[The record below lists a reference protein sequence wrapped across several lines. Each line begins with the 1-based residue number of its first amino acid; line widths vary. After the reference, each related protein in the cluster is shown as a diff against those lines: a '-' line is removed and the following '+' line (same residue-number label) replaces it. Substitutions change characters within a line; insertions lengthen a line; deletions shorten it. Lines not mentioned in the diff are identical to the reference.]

1 MHIPFLSLKDVNQ
14 SFEPELSA
22 KVLETVK
29 NGWYIRGKEC
39 ATFKWH
45 RVYLLPANTVDC
57 STTLLLDREAL
68 CDLTDGAAIPA
79 YSMIFDTMQN
89 FNKDAK
95 DWFQKNLA
103 NNHDEGIK
111 LIEAAGYTKGSDG
124 FYQKDGQVLTFNF
137 YASSSSL
144 SSVLAEGLQGQ
155 FQNYGIQINLNSI
168 DWNYVHEQV
177 KSDDYD
183 FARESL
189 AWAEPILI
197 LNTCYYD
204 KNAPTATDA
213 YYAEVKDIAATVD
226 SDERTKKIGDIQ
238 MKMFENIDILPF
250 YSEIGH
256 LAYSSGLSGVKIN
269 SDGSLDWND
278 VGWA

>member
-1 MHIPFLSLKDVNQ
+1 
-14 SFEPELSA
+14 
-22 KVLETVK
+22 
-29 NGWYIRGKEC
+29 
-39 ATFKWH
+39 
-45 RVYLLPANTVDC
+45 
-57 STTLLLDREAL
+57 
-68 CDLTDGAAIPA
+68 
-79 YSMIFDTMQN
+79 MIFDTMQN

>member
-1 MHIPFLSLKDVNQ
+1 MYPG
-14 SFEPELSA
+14 
-22 KVLETVK
+22 TVPD
-29 NGWYIRGKEC
+29 I
-39 ATFKWH
+39 
-45 RVYLLPANTVDC
+45 
-57 STTLLLDREAL
+57 
-68 CDLTDGAAIPA
+68 
-79 YSMIFDTMQN
+79 Q
-89 FNKDAK
+89 
-95 DWFQKNLA
+95 
-103 NNHDEGIK
+103 
-111 LIEAAGYTKGSDG
+111 
-124 FYQKDGQVLTFNF
+124 
-137 YASSSSL
+137 
-144 SSVLAEGLQGQ
+144 LQGQ

-238 MKMFENIDILPF
+238 MKMFENIDTTQ
-250 YSEIGH
+250 SEERR
-256 LAYSSGLSGVKIN
+256 
-269 SDGSLDWND
+269 
-278 VGWA
+278 VGKECRSRWSPYH